1 MWSNTIKTS
10 EKYIKSEFYYNDSV
24 FMKLCVNQSWK
35 SIYRSFFKENSF
47 SLRRRHKW
55 EDLSVLLRCNRHKL
69 TTSHWRRKCF
79 SLKQEKSRHKNA
91 VCFRLIAN
99 KVAFSFDYAAQH
111 NITKEDSNSVTKTHE
126 DVACSRNIILRK

>member
-1 MWSNTIKTS
+1 MWSNTKETS
-10 EKYIKSEFYYNDSV
+10 EIYVTSEFYYNSV

-69 TTSHWRRKCF
+69 TTSHWRSKCF
-79 SLKQEKSRHKNA
+79 SLKQDKSRHKNA

-99 KVAFSFDYAAQH
+99 KVAFSFDFAALH
-111 NITKEDSNSVTKTHE
+111 NNANGDSNSAKKTYE
-126 DVACSRNIILRK
+126 DFAFSHNIILRK